1 MLDAVSD
8 ARRDGFAVGED
19 YTVTDRSTGGSRQ
32 QRAARLGQAQGHADF
47 IRHRVGA
54 LLATDRDIATRVS
67 AATQGLDELAFEDV
81 PGVDTPAEDGVQAV
95 DFRQAPPPGAPG
107 GMSSGDIDAI
117 DAANRALLQDMLAE
131 YSRLPDGQVKTD
143 RLADIAAIQEAL
155 RVPTRI

>member
-54 LLATDRDIATRVS
+54 LLATDRDIATRVK
-67 AATQGLDELAFEDV
+67 QGAIGRVDRVDV
-81 PGVDTPAEDGVQAV
+81 AGGH
-95 DFRQAPPPGAPG
+95 APG
-107 GMSSGDIDAI
+107 GSRWRG
-117 DAANRALLQDMLAE
+117 LAE
-131 YSRLPDGQVKTD
+131 IHRLHPILGRGVDPGHVFERQ
-143 RLADIAAIQEAL
+143 LIEAL
-155 RVPTRI
+155 GGGASWVMVAMV

>member
-1 MLDAVSD
+1 MTPPPSPAGEDQLEANRRAVLDAVSD

-107 GMSSGDIDAI
+107 ACPPATSTRSTRPIA
-117 DAANRALLQDMLAE
+117 
-131 YSRLPDGQVKTD
+131 PCCKTCW
-143 RLADIAAIQEAL
+143 RSTAGC
-155 RVPTRI
+155 PTGR